1 MGNDPE
7 LADPDGGDYRALR
20 ATGYGC
26 RVFGDGPAA
35 RPAAAATAT
44 RPPVARP
51 GRLDVGGVIDQDTVW
66 DAADIVM
73 RSDVT
78 VTGGAT
84 LTIAAGAT
92 VTVDGFHRLL
102 VEDGDLQAVGTGPD
116 RIRFTSAEPAAW
128 RPDLERA
135 GAWNGLAFAN
145 VPAANDSSR
154 LHWCVI
160 EYAKALPGDAWIVPD
175 STQARPA
182 GVLVGGVGG
191 AVRVAGASPLSISH
205 CVLRHNVAERG
216 GAIGV
221 HHGARPLLVNNL
233 LHENHAAL
241 RGGAAY
247 LSCADAVWIH
257 DTVAANDV
265 AAPHGSV
272 ETGAIDHVFARP
284 WYTGCVVWGNTSS
297 WYTDLQM
304 REPKACNVVYSAVQD
319 WLGGEGCLTD
329 DPLLDDLLVPAEES
343 PVVDAAS
350 AAAAGPWL
358 PALDL
363 AAGARVVGD
372 GPDMGAFEA
381 RSPTGQDAVGDVAAA
396 APSLGCWPNPFNPRT
411 AVTVTMPVAGR
422 ARVDVCDL
430 RGRRVDTLLD
440 GELTAGPHRVA
451 WAPRL
456 PSGAYLL
463 VLRTADGRTAL
474 PVALVR

>member
-1 MGNDPE
+1 M
-7 LADPDGGDYRALR
+7 
-20 ATGYGC
+20 GYGC
-26 RVFGDGPAA
+26 RVFGDGPAVA
-35 RPAAAATAT
+35 P
-44 RPPVARP
+44 RPPATSPPAPPAVARA

-66 DAADIVM
+66 DASDIVM
-73 RSDVT
+73 RDDVT
-78 VTGGAT
+78 VTGGAS

-102 VEDGDLQAVGTGPD
+102 VENGDLQAVGTGTD

-182 GVLVGGVGG
+182 GVLVGGAGG
-191 AVRVAGASPLSISH
+191 AVRIAGASPLSVSH

-233 LHENHAAL
+233 LYENHAAL

-247 LSCADAVWIH
+247 LSYADALWIH
-257 DTVAANDV
+257 DTVGGNDV
-265 AAPHGSV
+265 GAPYPSI

-284 WYTGCVVWGNTSS
+284 WYVGCVVWGNTSS
-297 WYTDLQM
+297 WYTDLQI
-304 REPKACNVVYSAVQD
+304 REPKACNVVYSDVAG
-319 WLGGEGCLTD
+319 WLGGEGCVTA
-329 DPLLDDLLVPAEES
+329 DPLLDDLLMPTAGS
-343 PVVDAAS
+343 PVIDAAA

-363 AAGARVVGD
+363 ATNERVLGD
-372 GPDMGAFEA
+372 GLDMGAFEL
-381 RSPTGQDAVGDVAAA
+381 RNPTGEDAVGDVAAT
-396 APSLGCWPNPFNPRT
+396 APSLGCRPNPFNPRT
-411 AVTVTMPVAGR
+411 VVTVTLPAAGR
-422 ARVDVCDL
+422 ARLDVCDV

-440 GELTAGPHRVA
+440 GDLTAGEHRVA

-456 PSGAYLL
+456 PSGVYLL
-463 VLRTADGRTAL
+463 VLRTAAGRACV
-474 PVALVR
+474 PAALVE